1 MCNEIL
7 ACTLLTLHNLQF
19 YLDLMTQARR
29 HLEAGDFS
37 PWSQTWCMR
46 YEAGVKDNVDAA
58 EAQSD

>member
-19 YLDLMTQARR
+19 YLDLMTQART

-37 PWSQTWCMR
+37 PWSQAWCAR
-46 YEAGVKDNVDAA
+46 YEAGAKDDADA
-58 EAQSD
+58 TEAQSD